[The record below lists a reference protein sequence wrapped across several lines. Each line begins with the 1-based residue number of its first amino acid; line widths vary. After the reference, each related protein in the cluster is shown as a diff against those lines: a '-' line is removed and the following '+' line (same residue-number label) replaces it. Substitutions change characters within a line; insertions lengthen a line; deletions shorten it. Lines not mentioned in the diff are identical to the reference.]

1 MNEKNP
7 TSLTV
12 DQYVSIFPTE
22 IQILLDQVRAAIKEA
37 APEAEEVISYQMP
50 AYKYH
55 GMLAYF
61 AANKNHIGFYPTAS
75 PIIAFKRELVGFKC
89 SKGAIQ
95 FSLNQALSLDL
106 IK

>member
-22 IQILLDQVRAAIKEA
+22 IQILLDQIRAAIKEA

-61 AANKNHIGFYPTAS
+61 AANKNHIGFTQ
-75 PIIAFKRELVGFKC
+75 L
-89 SKGAIQ
+89 
-95 FSLNQALSLDL
+95 LHL
-106 IK
+106 